1 MKKLILPILAALFLT
16 ACGERVEVPP
26 AHVGKILTRSGF
38 QPEVIP
44 PSKFRLPEC
53 VAYCDKLVLVE
64 VSDQSFKLTMQLFM
78 PKDELNISF
87 DVRGQAS
94 ISDNPED
101 IHRIFDKIIPSD
113 GGTVKF
119 DQVFDVYAI
128 SRLRTV
134 ARSHMA
140 QYSIAEIVSNRE
152 TIGAELS
159 ERLKSALTGTPINIG
174 FVDLADVQYPDII
187 TEAKIAAKEREV
199 AIGREENERKIALI
213 KAETELQLAEKNQAV
228 RLKRAETIKLENE
241 LVAESVT
248 DRYLSYRALEV
259 QEAMAEN
266 QAAVFMPFEAMGS
279 FGAQN
284 RMFSKEPAK

>member
-1 MKKLILPILAALFLT
+1 MFRFIVCSLIALSLS

-26 AHVGKILTRSGF
+26 AHVGKILTKSGF

-44 PSKFRLPEC
+44 PSKFRLEKC
-53 VAYCDKLVLVE
+53 WAYCDRLVLVE
-64 VSDQSFKLTMQLFM
+64 VSDQSFKLSMQLFM

-87 DVRGQAS
+87 DIRGQAS
-94 ISDNPED
+94 ISDNPDD
-101 IHRIFDKIIPSD
+101 IHRIFDKIVPTE
-113 GGTVKF
+113 GETVKF
-119 DQVFDVYAI
+119 NQVFDVYAI

-159 ERLKSALTGTPINIG
+159 DKLKGSLNGTPINIG

-187 TEAKIAAKEREV
+187 TQAKIAAKEREV

-213 KAETELQLAEKNQAV
+213 QAETELQLAEKNQAV
-228 RLKRAETIKLENE
+228 RLKRAQTIKLENE

-248 DRYLSYRALEV
+248 EKYLAYRALEV

-266 QAAVFMPFEAMGS
+266 QATVFMPFEAMNS

-284 RMFSKEPAK
+284 RIFSKDSAK